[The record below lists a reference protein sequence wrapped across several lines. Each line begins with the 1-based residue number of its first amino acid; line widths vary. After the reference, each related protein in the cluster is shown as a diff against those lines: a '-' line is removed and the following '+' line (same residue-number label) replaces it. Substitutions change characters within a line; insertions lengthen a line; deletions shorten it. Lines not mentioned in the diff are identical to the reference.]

1 MRKTVNRILA
11 AGILLFVLLPGT
23 AIADDWYEPDP
34 GYFTLVDEQG
44 KELTV
49 MAREI
54 FKDDEYIS
62 GDNKHY
68 KVVRVDKA
76 KRYAYAKLVGEITLP
91 AAAGDGAYAAAQQQ
105 KGNIVL
111 YATHND
117 ESYVPSDGKESIKGK
132 GGILDVAE
140 SFRANLE
147 KKGIKAFLDKTS
159 HDPHDAGSYR
169 RSRQTAVKLIKANMP
184 VAAAFD
190 IHRDAVP
197 KSHYV
202 TEVDGQDMVKV
213 RIVIGRRNQNR
224 QANQELAQ
232 KIKSVADKT
241 YPGLIKDIFIGR
253 GSYNQEL
260 SPRALLFE
268 IGTHENTKEA
278 AQKTTAYLADIV
290 SKAMFGGT
298 AERQSRKTGEST
310 GDKSRIKPIDQE
322 KTSGGGRGLLWLLI
336 VLVVGG
342 IGFLFVSM
350 GGREMFSK
358 VSKSAR
364 QEFSSFLGRNKRNK
378 R

>member
-1 MRKTVNRILA
+1 MLV
-11 AGILLFVLLPGT
+11 FVLLSCT
-23 AIADDWYEPDP
+23 VLADDWYESDP
-34 GYFTLVDEQG
+34 GYFTLVDENG

-91 AAAGDGAYAAAQQQ
+91 AAAGEDVYVAAQQQ
-105 KGNIVL
+105 KGSVVL
-111 YATHND
+111 YATHNS

-140 SFRANLE
+140 SFRNNLE
-147 KKGIKAFLDKTS
+147 KKGIKAVLDKTS

-202 TEVDGQDMVKV
+202 TQVDGQDMVKV

-224 QANQELAQ
+224 QANQELAE

-241 YPGLIKDIFIGR
+241 YPGLIKDIFIGK

-268 IGTHENTKEA
+268 IGTYENSKEA
-278 AQKTTAYLADIV
+278 AQKTTAYLADVV

-310 GDKSRIKPIDQE
+310 GEKTKIQPIDQK
-322 KTSGGGRGLLWLLI
+322 KTSGGGRGLLWLLV

-342 IGFLFVSM
+342 VGFLFLSM
-350 GGREMFSK
+350 GGREMSSK
-358 VSKSAR
+358 VKRSVR
-364 QEFSSFLGRNKRNK
+364 EEFSSFLGRNKRNRK
-378 R
+378 